1 MNSEKTNKQ
10 KRMTTMTDLTS
21 KSWMAIG
28 ETDDP
33 NAIIESYEAEA
44 AVTKGDPVYFSSDHK
59 VSSAASARDCIG
71 IAVQTAAA
79 ASQCP
84 VLVSGRVKVKAGG
97 IINRGKAVYAADA
110 QKRVLELTDQAVNE
124 AGTATYTVY
133 YNRKLGTALETT
145 SAADDL
151 LFIQL

>member
-1 MNSEKTNKQ
+1 
-10 KRMTTMTDLTS
+10 MTDLTG

-33 NAIIESYEAEA
+33 NAIIESYEAA
-44 AVTKGDPVYFSSDHK
+44 ATVTKGDPVYLSADDK
-59 VSSAASARDCIG
+59 VSPAAAAQDCIG
-71 IAVQTAAA
+71 IAVKGAAVGER
-79 ASQCP
+79 CP

-97 IINRGKAVYAADA
+97 AITRGKAVYGADTS
-110 QKRVLELTDQAVNE
+110 KRILMLTDQAVNE
-124 AGTATYTVY
+124 GGAGSYTIY
-133 YNRKLGTALETT
+133 YNRRLGTALETT

>member
-1 MNSEKTNKQ
+1 
-10 KRMTTMTDLTS
+10 
-21 KSWMAIG
+21 MAIG

-33 NAIIESYEAEA
+33 NAIIESYEAA
-44 AVTKGDPVYFSSDHK
+44 AQVTKGDPVYLSADNK
-59 VSSAASARDCIG
+59 VSPATAAQDCIG
-71 IAVQTAAA
+71 IAVRSA
-79 ASQCP
+79 ASGAQCP

-97 IINRGKAVYAADA
+97 AITRGKAVYGSDSS
-110 QKRVLELTDQAVNE
+110 KRVLQLTDQAVNE
-124 AGTATYTVY
+124 AGTGSYTIY